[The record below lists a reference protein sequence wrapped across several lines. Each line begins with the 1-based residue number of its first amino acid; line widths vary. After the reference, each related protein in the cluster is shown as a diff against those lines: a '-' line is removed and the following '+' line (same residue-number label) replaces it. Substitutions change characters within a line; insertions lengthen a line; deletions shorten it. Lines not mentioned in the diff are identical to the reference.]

1 MENII
6 NFISN
11 IDNSTYNKIRHS
23 KSDAEC
29 RRYLKDQL
37 TKQLNLTDVMQ
48 WVAVEDALPPIEL
61 DVLVWDEFNVYITNR
76 LDSNYIVWDESTQIL
91 DGVTH
96 WMPMPEPPCA

>member
-29 RRYLKDQL
+29 RRYLKEQL
-37 TKQLNLTDVMQ
+37 TKQLNLTDV
-48 WVAVEDALPPIEL
+48 VKSLPQDNYCNVCNLPTDGEKCYSNRC
-61 DVLVWDEFNVYITNR
+61 LV
-76 LDSNYIVWDESTQIL
+76 
-91 DGVTH
+91 
-96 WMPMPEPPCA
+96 

>member
-29 RRYLKDQL
+29 RRYLKEQL
-37 TKQLNLTDVMQ
+37 TKQLNLTDV
-48 WVAVEDALPPIEL
+48 VDSEAKLLAFSKFLL
-61 DVLVWDEFNVYITNR
+61 DRSYVRGRYYPKTLVKLFK
-76 LDSNYIVWDESTQIL
+76 
-91 DGVTH
+91 GK
-96 WMPMPEPPCA
+96 

>member
-29 RRYLKDQL
+29 RRYLKEQL
-37 TKQLNLTDVMQ
+37 TLSGVVSSKPKPKSLRQIIEERRTNLCLTSEILKKDGKNETFFVGKYELLDNILNEFDG
-48 WVAVEDALPPIEL
+48 IE
-61 DVLVWDEFNVYITNR
+61 EAN
-76 LDSNYIVWDESTQIL
+76 
-91 DGVTH
+91 
-96 WMPMPEPPCA
+96 

>member
-29 RRYLKDQL
+29 RRYLREQL
-37 TKQLNLTDVMQ
+37 TKQLTLTDV
-48 WVAVEDALPPIEL
+48 VK
-61 DVLVWDEFNVYITNR
+61 
-76 LDSNYIVWDESTQIL
+76 S
-91 DGVTH
+91 
-96 WMPMPEPPCA
+96 

>member
-29 RRYLKDQL
+29 RRYLKEQL
-37 TKQLNLTDVMQ
+37 TKQLTLTDV
-48 WVAVEDALPPIEL
+48 VSCVCKI
-61 DVLVWDEFNVYITNR
+61 
-76 LDSNYIVWDESTQIL
+76 
-91 DGVTH
+91 
-96 WMPMPEPPCA
+96 PEPRLKVSENGTYSYCNNCSKTYWQK

>member
-29 RRYLKDQL
+29 RRYLKEQL
-37 TKQLNLTDVMQ
+37 TKQLNLTDVSKRYDANKYTPPFRVGRKQ
-48 WVAVEDALPPIEL
+48 GKAV
-61 DVLVWDEFNVYITNR
+61 
-76 LDSNYIVWDESTQIL
+76 L
-91 DGVTH
+91 DGKGIEVVFFMH
-96 WMPMPEPPCA
+96 SEEQAKMYSDYLNNVC

>member
-29 RRYLKDQL
+29 RRYLKEQL
-37 TKQLNLTDVMQ
+37 TKQLNLTDV
-48 WVAVEDALPPIEL
+48 VKRYRVEAISTINKKEL
-61 DVLVWDEFNVYITNR
+61 YNEIFESKQKAEELYQVLLIKYYKTYTSVKMTE
-76 LDSNYIVWDESTQIL
+76 L
-91 DGVTH
+91 
-96 WMPMPEPPCA
+96 

>member
-29 RRYLKDQL
+29 RRYLKEQL
-37 TKQLNLTDVMQ
+37 TKQLTLTDV
-48 WVAVEDALPPIEL
+48 VDT
-61 DVLVWDEFNVYITNR
+61 LVCDIVKGTR
-76 LDSNYIVWDESTQIL
+76 CKDSFANYR
-91 DGVTH
+91 DGV
-96 WMPMPEPPCA
+96 CYVCGGQAN

>member
-29 RRYLKDQL
+29 RRYLKEQL
-37 TKQLNLTDVMQ
+37 TKQLTLTDVGGSFSQNDMENF
-48 WVAVEDALPPIEL
+48 AAKCMILGSGGKDTKEL
-61 DVLVWDEFNVYITNR
+61 LKDFCDNDR
-76 LDSNYIVWDESTQIL
+76 
-91 DGVTH
+91 
-96 WMPMPEPPCA
+96 

>member
-29 RRYLKDQL
+29 RRYLKEQL
-37 TKQLNLTDVMQ
+37 TKQLNLTDV
-48 WVAVEDALPPIEL
+48 VKRYRVEAISTINKKEL
-61 DVLVWDEFNVYITNR
+61 YNEIFESKQKAEELCQVLLIKYYKTYTSVKMTE
-76 LDSNYIVWDESTQIL
+76 L
-91 DGVTH
+91 
-96 WMPMPEPPCA
+96 